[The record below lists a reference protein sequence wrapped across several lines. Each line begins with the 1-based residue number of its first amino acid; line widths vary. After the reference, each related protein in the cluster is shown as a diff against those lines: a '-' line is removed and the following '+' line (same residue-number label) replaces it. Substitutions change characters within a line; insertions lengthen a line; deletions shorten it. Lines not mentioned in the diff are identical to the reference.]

1 MKNRNSSKNLQQKDT
16 DMRLEDFDNDE
27 DKIIQDRLKQKT
39 WNEIRTNDSWAIFKI
54 MAEFVNGYET
64 MGRIGPCVS
73 IFGSART
80 KPEDKYY
87 KLAESIAFKIS
98 KAGYGVITGGG
109 PGIME
114 AGNKGAHLGGGTS
127 VGLNIVLPFEQHFNP
142 YIDGDKNLNFDY
154 FFVRKVM
161 FVKYSQGFV
170 VMPGGFG
177 TLDELFEA
185 ITLIQTKKIARFPI
199 ILVGTTFW
207 SGLIDWIKTELIEK
221 EQTISPDDLK
231 LIKIVDTEEEV
242 VEVLDNFYKKYNL
255 KPNF

>member
-1 MKNRNSSKNLQQKDT
+1 MTEENINQDDIR
-16 DMRLEDFDNDE
+16 
-27 DKIIQDRLKQKT
+27 IQEKLKQKT
-39 WNEIRTNDSWAIFKI
+39 WNEIRSNDSWAIFKI
-54 MAEFVNGYET
+54 MSEFVNGYET
-64 MGRIGPCVS
+64 LGRIGPCVT

-80 KPEDKYY
+80 KPEDSNYL
-87 KLAESIAFKIS
+87 LAEKIAYKIS

-127 VGLNIVLPFEQHFNP
+127 VGLNIELPFEQHFNP
-142 YIDGDKNLNFDY
+142 YIDADKNLQFDY

-185 ITLIQTKKIARFPI
+185 ITLIQTKKVAKFPV
-199 ILVGTTFW
+199 ILVGKHFW
-207 SGLIDWIKTELIEK
+207 SGLIDWVKTVLIEK
-221 EQTISPDDLK
+221 YQTVSSDDLN
-231 LIKIVDTEEEV
+231 LIKIVDNEDEV
-242 VEVLDNFYKKYNL
+242 LEVLDNFYKKYNL
-255 KPNF
+255 SPNF